1 MTGRSNLRVADG
13 QAATPPSLS
22 NAASWW
28 QMRRPGGVMGGTRVL
43 PGWLAC
49 CVVVGVLIAVF
60 SNTTLLS
67 PFSTAAAY
75 VVVVVGLDVA
85 LGLGGML
92 ALGQGA
98 LWGVSAYTF
107 AILTTNHG
115 WGFWPAAL
123 LAECGVAVVG
133 AVLVPLLRLRG
144 LYFALATL
152 VLGLIFAGVVNAMV
166 SVTGGPTGMSVF
178 ATYHVGGFTAN
189 SVLAQCVCGW
199 IIAMVV
205 VGLVLQLRRSR
216 FGVGLQAARDD
227 ELAASSFGVNVFQSR
242 AKAWMV
248 AALLSGVS
256 GVMFCV
262 ATGYLT
268 PDEFS
273 IQPSILLVL
282 MLVLGGEGSVYG
294 ALIGASVITLLP
306 SVFSSIQQYST
317 LIYACVVLVIIV
329 VLPEGLFGLGARCGG
344 LIARFAPGR
353 VPANSPAQGA
363 RIGEAPSSNRAG
375 LLAPRTKNDSGDV
388 AIDAHDVGKHF
399 GGVRALNGVSFEVRR
414 GEVFGIIG
422 PNGAGKTTL
431 LNCLSGISRPDEGE
445 VRVSGAPIQRLR
457 PDQIARLG
465 LARTFQNVRIF
476 GRATVRSNTRTG
488 VYSFGRSGL
497 LAGVIGLPSAR
508 RDLHDMQGR
517 ADAALELVGLMS
529 LAEQPAS
536 NLTTGQQRIA
546 EVARCLA
553 SGPDIVLLDEPAAGL
568 AESEVEHLRDV
579 IHELRR
585 RGQTVVL
592 IEHNMDFVMGLC
604 DRLLVL
610 DLGRPI
616 ALGSPAD
623 VRADQAVIDAY
634 LGEVS

>member
-1 MTGRSNLRVADG
+1 MTSPSKLRSADRDTAA
-13 QAATPPSLS
+13 AATTF
-22 NAASWW
+22 AASSAWRR
-28 QMRRPGGVMGGTRVL
+28 MRRPGGVIGESRVL

-49 CVVVGVLIAVF
+49 CLVVAALIAVF

-75 VVVVVGLDVA
+75 VVIVVGLDVA

-98 LWGVSAYTF
+98 LWGVSSYTF
-107 AILTTNHG
+107 AILTTGHE
-115 WGFWPAAL
+115 WGFWPAAIA
-123 LAECGVAVVG
+123 AECSVAILG
-133 AVLVPLLRLRG
+133 AVLIPLLRLRG

-152 VLGLIFAGVVNAMV
+152 VLGLIFAGVVNALV
-166 SVTGGPTGMSVF
+166 SLTGGPTGMSVF
-178 ATYHVGGFTAN
+178 TTYHIGGFAAN
-189 SVLAQCVCGW
+189 TVLAQCVSGW
-199 IIAMVV
+199 VIAMLV
-205 VGLVLQLRRSR
+205 VGLVLRMRRSR

-227 ELAASSFGVNVFQSR
+227 ELAAASFGVNVLQSR
-242 AKAWMV
+242 AKAWMA
-248 AALLSGVS
+248 AALLSGIS

-273 IQPSILLVL
+273 LQPSVLLIL

-306 SVFSSIQQYST
+306 NVFSSVQQYSA
-317 LIYACVVLVIIV
+317 LIYACVVLVVIV

-344 LIARFAPGR
+344 LVARFAAGQTQPGPQQHGAHTEVR
-353 VPANSPAQGA
+353 PPLHSAPLPAP
-363 RIGEAPSSNRAG
+363 EAKNRH
-375 LLAPRTKNDSGDV
+375 DV
-388 AIDAHDVGKHF
+388 AIAAHEVSKRF
-399 GGVRALNGVSFEVRR
+399 GGVAALDGVSFEVRT
-414 GEVFGIIG
+414 GEIFGIIG

-431 LNCLSGISRPDEGE
+431 LNCLSGLNRPDEGA
-445 VRVSGAPIQRLR
+445 VHVSGVSIERLR
-457 PDQIARLG
+457 PDQIAGLG

-488 VYSFGRSGL
+488 VYSAGRSGL
-497 LAGVIGLPSAR
+497 LAGILGLPSAR
-508 RDLHDMQGR
+508 RDLHEMR
-517 ADAALELVGLMS
+517 SHADAALELVGLTS
-529 LAEQPAS
+529 LADQPAS

-546 EVARCLA
+546 EVARCVA

-568 AESEVEHLRDV
+568 AESEVEHLREV

-616 ALGSPAD
+616 ALGTPAEIRVD
-623 VRADQAVIDAY
+623 PAVIDAY
-634 LGEVS
+634 LGG